1 MRALEPLSASWN
13 VVLKVAL
20 DNASAKELVM
30 QKHTVVYDDK
40 TIEFETNNTGIVSQN
55 CFGPFEAAG
64 ITKAKL
70 LEFEHHSFSKGMV
83 VKIGDKSVRFSHD
96 FEDPKDRVRTV
107 SAGPSSSKV
116 LEKVQ
121 AAIDGAKDAETKAYL
136 EEIFADEL
144 KELEAIRERK
154 TQKVKDAMALLAS
167 LSDEEK
173 KALGLSA

>member
-1 MRALEPLSASWN
+1 
-13 VVLKVAL
+13 
-20 DNASAKELVM
+20 M
-30 QKHTVVYDDK
+30 QKHTVVYNGK
-40 TIEFETNNTGIVSQN
+40 TIEFETNNTDIVSRD
-55 CFGPFEAAG
+55 CFAPFEAAG
-64 ITKAKL
+64 ITRAKL
-70 LEFEHHSFSKGMV
+70 LEFEHHSFSKGIV
-83 VKIGDKSVRFSHD
+83 VKIGGKTVRFSND
-96 FEDPKDRVRTV
+96 FKDPSDRVAMPSV
-107 SAGPSSSKV
+107 GPSGSKV

-121 AAIDGAKDAETKAYL
+121 AAIDGAKDAKTKAYL

>member
-1 MRALEPLSASWN
+1 
-13 VVLKVAL
+13 
-20 DNASAKELVM
+20 M
-30 QKHTVVYDDK
+30 QKHTVVYNGK

-64 ITKAKL
+64 ITKASL
-70 LEFEHHSFSKGMV
+70 LEFEHRSFSKGIA
-83 VKIGDKSVRFSHD
+83 VKIGDKTVRFSTD
-96 FEDPKDRVRTV
+96 FACKRDI
-107 SAGPSSSKV
+107 

-121 AAIDGAKDAETKAYL
+121 AAIDGAKDAKTKAYL